1 MLVCGGIYYLTVKLQ
16 FMVAPVK
23 KYLIY
28 FCTDR
33 NPIFLKINSNS
44 SNRRNEVVLKKEN
57 YSGLDHIS
65 YLDCQNVITTVSEDE
80 IKVEIKRDP
89 DLERGR
95 LLIEDLKQVRVIVNQ
110 MRVISP
116 RQKELITK
124 AIADVITDEMDY

>member
-1 MLVCGGIYYLTVKLQ
+1 MLVCGGIYYLTVQLQYMDRPGKKLL
-16 FMVAPVK
+16 V
-23 KYLIY
+23 Y

-33 NPIFLKINSNS
+33 NPIFLKINTNS
-44 SNRRNEVVLKKEN
+44 YNIRNEVVLRKGS
-57 YSGLDHIS
+57 YSRLDHIS
-65 YLDCQNVITTVSEDE
+65 YLDCQNVITSVSEDE